1 MAEMTPMMKQYLE
14 MKERNP
20 DSILFFRLGDFYE
33 MFNEDARLVSKE
45 LDLTLTTRDRNKPPE
60 ERTPMC
66 GVPYHSC
73 DSYIARL
80 IAKGYKVA
88 ICEQTED
95 PATAKGLVDRD
106 IIRVITPGTVIAS
119 SMLEEGRNNFLCAV
133 YADSTALGLCL
144 CDISTGEVF
153 ATSFPSGEEALPHLE
168 NELGRFHPA
177 EAVLSDGAWNLEGL
191 TGFLREKL
199 GCLCENGGE
208 GRFRYDVSRTQVEG
222 QFRAGLDSL
231 PEGDRAAVQATGG
244 LLSYLYETQ
253 KTDLSHIAVF
263 TYYTAGQFMELD
275 LTARQTLE
283 LTETMRGKEKKGSLL
298 WVLDKTRTAMG
309 HRLIRGWLERPL
321 LSPVQIARR
330 QQAVIVLT
338 TAGDDPDRRS
348 IGWEIHE
355 KCRRLLAWRRGE
367 PERELDSDLPE
378 WCPIMFGIGVIT
390 GDDPDKID
398 AMDIYDEA
406 LWFACNP
413 GLGHNLRLSNFR
425 REARAARQSEAAE
438 RLFRWLRLNQWISV
452 KSVGWVPVTIYDK
465 TQFNRPEWAG
475 MNVLARRRA
484 VREYLRGKRCFGGLD
499 LSKSTDLTAFALIF
513 PPQEGLETW
522 VALFWG
528 WVPLDDLE
536 ARETRDG
543 VPYGDWIRADFLQG
557 CEGDIIDY
565 DAVEQTIWQA
575 AEEFD
580 LACLGLDPAMSWTL
594 SQRLMQSTAEHEAIQ
609 VVEIRQNMT
618 GMSPATKQLELLLRK
633 GMMLHEHNT
642 AARWCFGNVRCAT
655 DGNENMKPMK
665 NRSVGRID
673 IAVAWI
679 IAMAAAMLCDTEKPD
694 LAAALGRADFTL

>member
-1 MAEMTPMMKQYLE
+1 M
-14 MKERNP
+14 P
-20 DSILFFRLGDFYE
+20 DL
-33 MFNEDARLVSKE
+33 
-45 LDLTLTTRDRNKPPE
+45 LTLAPGVEVVRPDDGTRLRYSEDEVALVRDFFSLLVFGQNEWAGQPFVLSAWE
-60 ERTPMC
+60 EEAIRQFY
-66 GVPYHSC
+66 GVQAQDEDGAWSRYRRYLYEEIPKKNGKSEFAAGLGLYH
-73 DSYIARL
+73 L
-80 IAKGYKVA
+80 IADGEARPQVGIFAADKTNA
-88 ICEQTED
+88 
-95 PATAKGLVDRD
+95 D
-106 IIRVITPGTVIAS
+106 IIYQ
-119 SMLEEGRNNFLCAV
+119 CAKYMV
-133 YADSTALGLCL
+133 EHTALGQPEHDPLVWCR
-144 CDISTGEVF
+144 DSVREIRSRDGGVMKVYSSDASTKHGF
-153 ATSFPSGEEALPHLE
+153 SFSAIIID
-168 NELGRFHPA
+168 ELHAQPNRRLWD
-177 EAVLSDGAWNLEGL
+177 VL
-191 TGFLREKL
+191 
-199 GCLCENGGE
+199 
-208 GRFRYDVSRTQVEG
+208 
-222 QFRAGLDSL
+222 
-231 PEGDRAAVQATGG
+231 
-244 LLSYLYETQ
+244 
-253 KTDLSHIAVF
+253 
-263 TYYTAGQFMELD
+263 TAGSD
-275 LTARQTLE
+275 A
-283 LTETMRGKEKKGSLL
+283 
-298 WVLDKTRTAMG
+298 
-309 HRLIRGWLERPL
+309 
-321 LSPVQIARR
+321 ARR

-378 WCPIMFGIGVIT
+378 WCPIMFGVGILT
-390 GDDPDKID
+390 GDDPDRID
-398 AMDIYDEA
+398 ALDIYDEK
-406 LWFACNP
+406 LWYACNP
-413 GLGHNLRLSNFR
+413 GLGHNLRLSDFR

-438 RLFRWLRLNQWISV
+438 RLFRWLRLNQWIAV

-499 LSKSTDLTAFALIF
+499 LSKSTDLTALVLLF

-557 CEGDIIDY
+557 CAGDIIDY
-565 DAVEQTIWQA
+565 AAVEQTIWQA

>member
-1 MAEMTPMMKQYLE
+1 MP
-14 MKERNP
+14 
-20 DSILFFRLGDFYE
+20 
-33 MFNEDARLVSKE
+33 E
-45 LDLTLTTRDRNKPPE
+45 LLTLAPGVEVVRPDDGTRLRYSGDEVELVRNFFSLLVFGQNEWAGQPFVLSAWE
-60 ERTPMC
+60 EEAIRQFY
-66 GVPYHSC
+66 GVQAQDEDGAWSRYRRYLYEEIPKKNGKSEFAAGLGLYH
-73 DSYIARL
+73 L
-80 IAKGYKVA
+80 IADGEARPQVGIFAADKTNA
-88 ICEQTED
+88 
-95 PATAKGLVDRD
+95 D
-106 IIRVITPGTVIAS
+106 IIYQ
-119 SMLEEGRNNFLCAV
+119 CAKYMV
-133 YADSTALGLCL
+133 EHTALGQPEHDPLVWCR
-144 CDISTGEVF
+144 DSVREIRSRDGGVMKVYSSDASTKHGF
-153 ATSFPSGEEALPHLE
+153 SFSAIIID
-168 NELGRFHPA
+168 ELHAQPNRRLWD
-177 EAVLSDGAWNLEGL
+177 VL
-191 TGFLREKL
+191 
-199 GCLCENGGE
+199 
-208 GRFRYDVSRTQVEG
+208 
-222 QFRAGLDSL
+222 
-231 PEGDRAAVQATGG
+231 
-244 LLSYLYETQ
+244 
-253 KTDLSHIAVF
+253 
-263 TYYTAGQFMELD
+263 TAGSD
-275 LTARQTLE
+275 A
-283 LTETMRGKEKKGSLL
+283 
-298 WVLDKTRTAMG
+298 
-309 HRLIRGWLERPL
+309 
-321 LSPVQIARR
+321 ARR

-378 WCPIMFGIGVIT
+378 WCPIMFGVGILT
-390 GDDPDKID
+390 GDDPDRID
-398 AMDIYDEA
+398 ALDIYDEK
-406 LWFACNP
+406 LWYACNP
-413 GLGHNLRLSNFR
+413 GLGHNLRLSDFR

-438 RLFRWLRLNQWISV
+438 RLFRWLRLNQWIAV

-499 LSKSTDLTAFALIF
+499 LSKSTDLTALVLLF

-543 VPYGDWIRADFLQG
+543 VPYGDWLRADFLQG

>member
-1 MAEMTPMMKQYLE
+1 M
-14 MKERNP
+14 P
-20 DSILFFRLGDFYE
+20 DL
-33 MFNEDARLVSKE
+33 
-45 LDLTLTTRDRNKPPE
+45 LTLAPGVEVVRPDDGTRLRYSGDEVALVRNFFSLLVFGQNEWAGQPFVLSTWE
-60 ERTPMC
+60 EEAIRQFY
-66 GVPYHSC
+66 GVQAQDEDGAWSRYRRYLYEEIPKKNGKSEFAAGLGLYH
-73 DSYIARL
+73 L
-80 IAKGYKVA
+80 IADGEARPQVGIFAADKTNA
-88 ICEQTED
+88 
-95 PATAKGLVDRD
+95 D
-106 IIRVITPGTVIAS
+106 IIYQ
-119 SMLEEGRNNFLCAV
+119 CAKYMV
-133 YADSTALGLCL
+133 EHTALGQP
-144 CDISTGEVF
+144 E
-153 ATSFPSGEEALPHLE
+153 H
-168 NELGRFHPA
+168 
-177 EAVLSDGAWNLEGL
+177 
-191 TGFLREKL
+191 
-199 GCLCENGGE
+199 
-208 GRFRYDVSRTQVEG
+208 
-222 QFRAGLDSL
+222 DSL
-231 PEGDRAAVQATGG
+231 VWCRDSVREIRSRDGG
-244 LLSYLYETQ
+244 VMKVYSSDASTKHGFSFSAIIIDELHAQPNRRLWDVL
-253 KTDLSHIAVF
+253 
-263 TYYTAGQFMELD
+263 TAGSD
-275 LTARQTLE
+275 A
-283 LTETMRGKEKKGSLL
+283 
-298 WVLDKTRTAMG
+298 
-309 HRLIRGWLERPL
+309 
-321 LSPVQIARR
+321 ARR

-378 WCPIMFGIGVIT
+378 WCPIMFGIGVLT
-390 GDDPDKID
+390 GDDPDRID
-398 AMDIYDEA
+398 ALDIYDEK
-406 LWFACNP
+406 LWYACNP
-413 GLGHNLRLSNFR
+413 GLGHNLRLSDFR

-438 RLFRWLRLNQWISV
+438 RLFRWLRLNQWIAV
-452 KSVGWVPVTIYDK
+452 KAVSWVPVTIYDK

-499 LSKSTDLTAFALIF
+499 LSKSTDLTALVLVF

-580 LACLGLDPAMSWTL
+580 LVCLGLDPAMSWTL
-594 SQRLMQSTAEHEAIQ
+594 SQRLMQSTAEHGAIQ

-633 GMMLHEHNT
+633 GEMLHEHNT

-673 IAVAWI
+673 ITVAWI

>member
-1 MAEMTPMMKQYLE
+1 M
-14 MKERNP
+14 P
-20 DSILFFRLGDFYE
+20 DL
-33 MFNEDARLVSKE
+33 
-45 LDLTLTTRDRNKPPE
+45 LTLAPGVEVVRPDDGTRLRYSEDEVALVRDFFSLLVFGQNEWAGQPFVLSAWE
-60 ERTPMC
+60 EEAIRQFY
-66 GVPYHSC
+66 GVQAQDEDGAWSRYRRYLYEEIPKKNGKSEFAAGLGLYH
-73 DSYIARL
+73 L
-80 IAKGYKVA
+80 IADGEARPQVGIFAADKTNA
-88 ICEQTED
+88 
-95 PATAKGLVDRD
+95 D
-106 IIRVITPGTVIAS
+106 IIYQ
-119 SMLEEGRNNFLCAV
+119 CAKYMV
-133 YADSTALGLCL
+133 EHTALGQPEHDPLVWCR
-144 CDISTGEVF
+144 DSVREIRSRDGGVMKVYSSDASTKHGF
-153 ATSFPSGEEALPHLE
+153 SFSAIIID
-168 NELGRFHPA
+168 ELHAQPNRRLWD
-177 EAVLSDGAWNLEGL
+177 VL
-191 TGFLREKL
+191 
-199 GCLCENGGE
+199 
-208 GRFRYDVSRTQVEG
+208 
-222 QFRAGLDSL
+222 
-231 PEGDRAAVQATGG
+231 
-244 LLSYLYETQ
+244 
-253 KTDLSHIAVF
+253 
-263 TYYTAGQFMELD
+263 TAGSD
-275 LTARQTLE
+275 A
-283 LTETMRGKEKKGSLL
+283 
-298 WVLDKTRTAMG
+298 
-309 HRLIRGWLERPL
+309 
-321 LSPVQIARR
+321 ARR

-378 WCPIMFGIGVIT
+378 WCPIMFGVGILT

-398 AMDIYDEA
+398 ALDIYDEK

-413 GLGHNLRLSNFR
+413 GLGHNLRLSDFR

-438 RLFRWLRLNQWISV
+438 RLFRWLRLNQWIAV

-499 LSKSTDLTAFALIF
+499 LSKSTDLTALVLLF

-557 CEGDIIDY
+557 CAGDIIDY

-594 SQRLMQSTAEHEAIQ
+594 SQRLMQSTAEHGAIE
-609 VVEIRQNMT
+609 VIEIRQNMT

-642 AARWCFGNVRCAT
+642 AARWNFGNVRCAV

-679 IAMAAAMLCDTEKPD
+679 IAMAAAMLKDAEKPD
-694 LAAALGRADFTL
+694 LAAALGREDFSL

>member
-1 MAEMTPMMKQYLE
+1 M
-14 MKERNP
+14 P
-20 DSILFFRLGDFYE
+20 DL
-33 MFNEDARLVSKE
+33 
-45 LDLTLTTRDRNKPPE
+45 LTLAPGVEVVRPDDGTRLRYSEDEVALVRDFFSLLVFGQNEWAGQPFVLSAWE
-60 ERTPMC
+60 EEAIRQFY
-66 GVPYHSC
+66 GVQAQDEDGAWSRYRRYLYEEIPKKNGKSEFAAGLGLYH
-73 DSYIARL
+73 L
-80 IAKGYKVA
+80 IADGEARPQVGIFAADKTNA
-88 ICEQTED
+88 
-95 PATAKGLVDRD
+95 D
-106 IIRVITPGTVIAS
+106 IIYQ
-119 SMLEEGRNNFLCAV
+119 CAKYMV
-133 YADSTALGLCL
+133 EHTALGQPEHDPLVWCR
-144 CDISTGEVF
+144 DSVREIRSRDGGVMKVYSSDASTKHGF
-153 ATSFPSGEEALPHLE
+153 SFSAIIID
-168 NELGRFHPA
+168 ELHAQPNRRLWD
-177 EAVLSDGAWNLEGL
+177 VL
-191 TGFLREKL
+191 
-199 GCLCENGGE
+199 
-208 GRFRYDVSRTQVEG
+208 
-222 QFRAGLDSL
+222 
-231 PEGDRAAVQATGG
+231 
-244 LLSYLYETQ
+244 
-253 KTDLSHIAVF
+253 
-263 TYYTAGQFMELD
+263 TAGSD
-275 LTARQTLE
+275 A
-283 LTETMRGKEKKGSLL
+283 
-298 WVLDKTRTAMG
+298 
-309 HRLIRGWLERPL
+309 
-321 LSPVQIARR
+321 ARR

-378 WCPIMFGIGVIT
+378 WCPIMFGVGILT
-390 GDDPDKID
+390 GDDPDRID
-398 AMDIYDEA
+398 ALDIYDEK
-406 LWFACNP
+406 LWYACNP
-413 GLGHNLRLSNFR
+413 GLGHNLRLSDFR

-438 RLFRWLRLNQWISV
+438 RLFRWLRLNQWIAV

-499 LSKSTDLTAFALIF
+499 LSKSTDLTALVLLF

-557 CEGDIIDY
+557 CAGDIIDY

-679 IAMAAAMLCDTEKPD
+679 IAMAAAMLCDTEKTD

>member
-1 MAEMTPMMKQYLE
+1 M
-14 MKERNP
+14 P
-20 DSILFFRLGDFYE
+20 DL
-33 MFNEDARLVSKE
+33 
-45 LDLTLTTRDRNKPPE
+45 LTLAPGVEVVRPDDGTRLRYSGDEVALVRNFFSLLVFGQNEWAGQPFVLSTWE
-60 ERTPMC
+60 EEAIRQFY
-66 GVPYHSC
+66 GVQAQDEDGAWSRYRRYLYEEIPKKNGKSEFAAGLGLYH
-73 DSYIARL
+73 L
-80 IAKGYKVA
+80 IADGEARPQVGIFAADKTNA
-88 ICEQTED
+88 
-95 PATAKGLVDRD
+95 D
-106 IIRVITPGTVIAS
+106 IIYQ
-119 SMLEEGRNNFLCAV
+119 CAKYMV
-133 YADSTALGLCL
+133 EHTALGQP
-144 CDISTGEVF
+144 E
-153 ATSFPSGEEALPHLE
+153 H
-168 NELGRFHPA
+168 
-177 EAVLSDGAWNLEGL
+177 
-191 TGFLREKL
+191 
-199 GCLCENGGE
+199 
-208 GRFRYDVSRTQVEG
+208 
-222 QFRAGLDSL
+222 DSL
-231 PEGDRAAVQATGG
+231 VWCRDSVREIRSRDGG
-244 LLSYLYETQ
+244 VMKVYSSDASTKHGFSFSAIIIDELHAQPNRRLWDVL
-253 KTDLSHIAVF
+253 
-263 TYYTAGQFMELD
+263 TAGSD
-275 LTARQTLE
+275 A
-283 LTETMRGKEKKGSLL
+283 
-298 WVLDKTRTAMG
+298 
-309 HRLIRGWLERPL
+309 
-321 LSPVQIARR
+321 ARR

-378 WCPIMFGIGVIT
+378 WCPIMFGIGVLT

-398 AMDIYDEA
+398 ELDIYDEA

-413 GLGHNLRLSNFR
+413 GLGHNLRLSDFR

-499 LSKSTDLTAFALIF
+499 LSKSTDLTALVLLF

-543 VPYGDWIRADFLQG
+543 VPYGDWLRADFLQG

-580 LACLGLDPAMSWTL
+580 LVCLGLDPAMSWTL
-594 SQRLMQSTAEHEAIQ
+594 SQRLMQSTAEHEAIE
-609 VVEIRQNMT
+609 VIEIRQNMT
-618 GMSPATKQLELLLRK
+618 GMSPATKQLEVLLRK
-633 GMMLHEHNT
+633 GEMLHEHNT

-673 IAVAWI
+673 ITVAWI
-679 IAMAAAMLCDTEKPD
+679 IAMAAAMLKDTEKPD
-694 LAAALGRADFTL
+694 LAAALGREDFSL

>member
-1 MAEMTPMMKQYLE
+1 M
-14 MKERNP
+14 P
-20 DSILFFRLGDFYE
+20 DL
-33 MFNEDARLVSKE
+33 
-45 LDLTLTTRDRNKPPE
+45 LTLAPGVEVVRPDDGTRLRYSEDEVALVRDFFSLLVFGQNEWAGQPFVLSAWE
-60 ERTPMC
+60 EEAIRQFY
-66 GVPYHSC
+66 GVQAQDEDGAWIRYRRYLYEEIPKKNGKSEFAAGLGLYH
-73 DSYIARL
+73 L
-80 IAKGYKVA
+80 IADGEARPQVGIFAADKTNA
-88 ICEQTED
+88 
-95 PATAKGLVDRD
+95 D
-106 IIRVITPGTVIAS
+106 IIYQ
-119 SMLEEGRNNFLCAV
+119 CAKYMV
-133 YADSTALGLCL
+133 EHTALGQPEHDPLVWCR
-144 CDISTGEVF
+144 DSVREIRSRDGGVMKVYSSDASTKHGF
-153 ATSFPSGEEALPHLE
+153 SFSAIIID
-168 NELGRFHPA
+168 ELHAQPNRRLWD
-177 EAVLSDGAWNLEGL
+177 VL
-191 TGFLREKL
+191 
-199 GCLCENGGE
+199 
-208 GRFRYDVSRTQVEG
+208 
-222 QFRAGLDSL
+222 
-231 PEGDRAAVQATGG
+231 
-244 LLSYLYETQ
+244 
-253 KTDLSHIAVF
+253 
-263 TYYTAGQFMELD
+263 TAGSD
-275 LTARQTLE
+275 A
-283 LTETMRGKEKKGSLL
+283 
-298 WVLDKTRTAMG
+298 
-309 HRLIRGWLERPL
+309 
-321 LSPVQIARR
+321 ARR

-378 WCPIMFGIGVIT
+378 WCPIMFGVGILT
-390 GDDPDKID
+390 GDDPDRID
-398 AMDIYDEA
+398 ALDIYDEK
-406 LWFACNP
+406 LWYACNP
-413 GLGHNLRLSNFR
+413 GLGHNLRLSDFR

-438 RLFRWLRLNQWISV
+438 RLFRWLRLNQWIAV

-499 LSKSTDLTAFALIF
+499 LSKSTDLTALVLLF

-557 CEGDIIDY
+557 CAGDIIDY

>member
-1 MAEMTPMMKQYLE
+1 M
-14 MKERNP
+14 P
-20 DSILFFRLGDFYE
+20 DL
-33 MFNEDARLVSKE
+33 
-45 LDLTLTTRDRNKPPE
+45 LTLAPGVEVVRPDDGTRLRYSEDEVALVRDFFSLLVFGQNEWAGQPFVLSAWE
-60 ERTPMC
+60 EEAIRQFY
-66 GVPYHSC
+66 GVQAQDEDGAWSRYRRYLYEEIPKKNGKSEFAAGLGLYH
-73 DSYIARL
+73 L
-80 IAKGYKVA
+80 IADGEARPQVGIFAADKTNA
-88 ICEQTED
+88 
-95 PATAKGLVDRD
+95 D
-106 IIRVITPGTVIAS
+106 IIYQ
-119 SMLEEGRNNFLCAV
+119 CAKYMV
-133 YADSTALGLCL
+133 EHTALGQPEHDPLVWCR
-144 CDISTGEVF
+144 DSVREIRSRDGGVMKVYSSDASTKHGF
-153 ATSFPSGEEALPHLE
+153 SFSAIIID
-168 NELGRFHPA
+168 ELHAQSNRRLWD
-177 EAVLSDGAWNLEGL
+177 VL
-191 TGFLREKL
+191 
-199 GCLCENGGE
+199 
-208 GRFRYDVSRTQVEG
+208 
-222 QFRAGLDSL
+222 
-231 PEGDRAAVQATGG
+231 
-244 LLSYLYETQ
+244 
-253 KTDLSHIAVF
+253 
-263 TYYTAGQFMELD
+263 TAGSD
-275 LTARQTLE
+275 A
-283 LTETMRGKEKKGSLL
+283 
-298 WVLDKTRTAMG
+298 
-309 HRLIRGWLERPL
+309 
-321 LSPVQIARR
+321 ARR

-378 WCPIMFGIGVIT
+378 WCPIMFGVGILT
-390 GDDPDKID
+390 GDDPDRID
-398 AMDIYDEA
+398 ALDIYDEK
-406 LWFACNP
+406 LWYACNP
-413 GLGHNLRLSNFR
+413 GLGHNLRLSDFR

-438 RLFRWLRLNQWISV
+438 RLFRWLRLNQWIAV

-499 LSKSTDLTAFALIF
+499 LSKSTDLTALVLLF

-557 CEGDIIDY
+557 CAGDIIDY

>member
-1 MAEMTPMMKQYLE
+1 M
-14 MKERNP
+14 P
-20 DSILFFRLGDFYE
+20 DL
-33 MFNEDARLVSKE
+33 
-45 LDLTLTTRDRNKPPE
+45 LTLAPGVEVVRPDDGTQLRYSEDEVALVRDFFSLLVFGQNEWAGQPFVLSAWE
-60 ERTPMC
+60 EEAIRQFY
-66 GVPYHSC
+66 GVQAQDEDGAWSRYRRYLYEEIPKKNGKSEFAAGLGLYH
-73 DSYIARL
+73 L
-80 IAKGYKVA
+80 IADGEARPQVGIFAADKTNA
-88 ICEQTED
+88 
-95 PATAKGLVDRD
+95 D
-106 IIRVITPGTVIAS
+106 IIYQ
-119 SMLEEGRNNFLCAV
+119 CAKYMV
-133 YADSTALGLCL
+133 EHTALGQPEHDPLVWCR
-144 CDISTGEVF
+144 DSVREIRSRDGGVMKVYSSDASTKHGF
-153 ATSFPSGEEALPHLE
+153 SFSAIIID
-168 NELGRFHPA
+168 ELHAQPNRRLWD
-177 EAVLSDGAWNLEGL
+177 VL
-191 TGFLREKL
+191 
-199 GCLCENGGE
+199 
-208 GRFRYDVSRTQVEG
+208 
-222 QFRAGLDSL
+222 
-231 PEGDRAAVQATGG
+231 
-244 LLSYLYETQ
+244 
-253 KTDLSHIAVF
+253 
-263 TYYTAGQFMELD
+263 TAGSD
-275 LTARQTLE
+275 A
-283 LTETMRGKEKKGSLL
+283 
-298 WVLDKTRTAMG
+298 
-309 HRLIRGWLERPL
+309 
-321 LSPVQIARR
+321 ARR

-378 WCPIMFGIGVIT
+378 WCPIMFGVGILT
-390 GDDPDKID
+390 GDDPDRID
-398 AMDIYDEA
+398 ALDIYDEK
-406 LWFACNP
+406 LWYACNP
-413 GLGHNLRLSNFR
+413 GLGHNLRLSDFR

-438 RLFRWLRLNQWISV
+438 RLFRWLRLNQWIAV

-499 LSKSTDLTAFALIF
+499 LSKSTDLTALVLLF

-543 VPYGDWIRADFLQG
+543 VPYGDWLRADFLQG